1 MPSSYTVRSGDTLAR
16 ISRAGYGEAA
26 QWRRIAAA
34 NALLRPDHLF
44 VGQRLQIPPP
54 DSEPPAAS
62 SSLAPSTSR
71 LQRAADRTARLVATL
86 APSLAEV
93 ASDLLAECAAAGV
106 RLEVTQALRTWEDQ
120 DRLYAQGR
128 TAPGAIVTRAPAG
141 YSYHNFGLAFDVVV
155 LDDAGAY
162 VWNTRHSGWV
172 AAAATGKRLGL
183 AWGGDWK
190 SFHDIPHFEQRGAL
204 RLDRCRELY
213 GEGGLAA
220 VWRGQ

>member
-16 ISRAGYGEAA
+16 ISRALYGDAA

-34 NALLRPDHLF
+34 NALVRPDQLF
-44 VGQRLQIPPP
+44 IGQRLQIPPR
-54 DSEPPAAS
+54 DSDPIAAPPS
-62 SSLAPSTSR
+62 PAPSTSR
-71 LQRAADRTARLVATL
+71 LQRAAARTAQRVATL
-86 APSLAEV
+86 APSLGQA
-93 ASDLLAECAAAGV
+93 ATGLLAECAAAGV
-106 RLEVTQALRTWEDQ
+106 RLEVTQALRTWEEQ
-120 DRLYAQGR
+120 DRLFAQGR
-128 TAPGAIVTRAPAG
+128 SAPGAIVTRARAG

-155 LDDAGAY
+155 LDDDGAY
-162 VWNTRHSGWV
+162 DWNARHAGWAV
-172 AAAATGKRLGL
+172 AATTGKRLGL

-220 VWRGQ
+220 VWSGR